1 MLSFESNYMKFLQIL
16 NSWISRV
23 SGLLMIKDADATR
36 LRIFEVGFTLQ
47 YTVWMGMLF
56 LNPEEWLGQDGF
68 HISLADQ
75 NKGYWEPW
83 PRLSLF
89 GLYGFGVVLYC
100 GVIMILAN
108 RLRRLGLWLV
118 LACAIYV
125 QYADT
130 PSAFSVSRLN
140 IIVFAIL
147 ATAPPPWQDDKGR
160 MRQSLGP
167 VRLCQALMIMLY
179 FTAGVAKV
187 KSGDW
192 LEYDDVIW
200 SHTQGV
206 YRTEFAAW
214 LVREMPMSYWTLQ
227 KWLALSFEMGAP
239 FLFCFHRLRPLGLI
253 LGLGF
258 HLTIA
263 LCFWSIW
270 PFSLHM
276 VTYYL
281 LFLPTRWQRQ
291 FYEFGSA
298 LKRSLRVLA
307 LNLKA
312 KAIED

>member
-1 MLSFESNYMKFLQIL
+1 MT
-16 NSWISRV
+16 
-23 SGLLMIKDADATR
+23 KDGDAMR
-36 LRIFEVGFTLQ
+36 LRIFEVAFTLQ

-56 LNPEEWLGQDGF
+56 VNPEEWLGQEGF
-68 HISLADQ
+68 HISLLDQ
-75 NKGYWEPW
+75 NSGYWQPW
-83 PRLSLF
+83 PRLPLF
-89 GLYGFGVVLYC
+89 GLYVFGIALYG

-179 FTAGVAKV
+179 FTAGLAKV
-187 KSGDW
+187 TAGDW
-192 LEYDDVIW
+192 LEHDDVIW

-214 LVREMPMSYWTLQ
+214 LVREMPMSYWTFQ
-227 KWLALSFEMGAP
+227 KWLALTFEMGSP
-239 FLFCFHRLRPLGLI
+239 LLFCFRRLRPLGLM

-276 VTYYL
+276 VTYYF
-281 LFLPTRWQRQ
+281 LFLPTNGQRQ
-291 FYEFGSA
+291 LCEFCNTLKSA
-298 LKRSLRVLA
+298 LRTSV

-312 KAIED
+312 EGPKGSLGLSSGTSPER